1 MVIRWSFSSITDTF
15 TLVYAST
22 FNSNDF
28 GSESILPTDAISRDR
43 EKGWVVE
50 DGKRLITFRLMT
62 FQSFEN
68 RLISL
73 VGDEVSKMILYQ
85 MGNEIGRVAYDYS
98 REAIKSESD
107 LGPVLDSILS
117 DRGWGRC
124 GVFVKETRDGE
135 ITFTVQATGTPS
147 SHERTSVK
155 PTCDIE
161 SGIASGFLEA
171 YFGKK
176 AHSHS
181 ELACVSTRSLYC
193 MFETTFNQ

>member
-1 MVIRWSFSSITDTF
+1 MPTDT
-15 TLVYAST
+15 
-22 FNSNDF
+22 
-28 GSESILPTDAISRDR
+28 ISRDG

-50 DGKRLITFRLMT
+50 DGKRLVTFRLKT

-73 VGDEVSKMILYQ
+73 VGDNVSKMILYQ

-98 REAIKSESD
+98 REAIKSEAD

-117 DRGWGRC
+117 VRGWGRC
-124 GVFVKETRDGE
+124 GAFAKETRDGK
-135 ITFTVQATGTPS
+135 ITFTLRATETPS

-155 PTCDIE
+155 PTCFVE

-171 YFGKK
+171 YSGKK
-176 AHSHS
+176 AQSHS
-181 ELACVSTRSLYC
+181 ELACVSTGSQYC
-193 MFETTFNQ
+193 IFATTFNE